1 VAQLVPTVLS
11 GTGAGNGHASLHFA
25 LAAPSLGGLVF
36 HAQWFVFDPDTGGD
50 WLAATPAARVQILQ

>member
-1 VAQLVPTVLS
+1 
-11 GTGAGNGHASLHFA
+11 